1 MAINEDHRQADIAAE
16 LEETARGLAH
26 STRTVPVPSDSYRLL
41 GELNA
46 TTAHLAQVCQQ
57 LATWHDGVADGTHYE
72 GEDSRGD
79 GATGTVAAAAG
90 LRNAASALSEA
101 TQALMAAHSA
111 NGVVR
116 WYDTPKA

>member
-1 MAINEDHRQADIAAE
+1 MAINEDHRQAEIAAE
-16 LEETARGLAH
+16 LEQAARVLAH

-46 TTAHLAQVCQQ
+46 TTDHLSQVCQQ

-72 GEDSRGD
+72 GEDDRGD
-79 GATGTVAAAAG
+79 GATGTVTAAEQ
-90 LRNAASALSEA
+90 LRQAASALADA
-101 TQALMAAHSA
+101 TQAIMAAHSA

-116 WYDTPKA
+116 WYDAPKS

>member
-41 GELNA
+41 AELNA
-46 TTAHLAQVCQQ
+46 TTDHLAQVCQQ
-57 LATWHDGVADGTHYE
+57 LAAWHDRVEDGTHYE
-72 GEDSRGD
+72 GEDDRGD
-79 GATGTVAAAAG
+79 GTGTVAAAAG